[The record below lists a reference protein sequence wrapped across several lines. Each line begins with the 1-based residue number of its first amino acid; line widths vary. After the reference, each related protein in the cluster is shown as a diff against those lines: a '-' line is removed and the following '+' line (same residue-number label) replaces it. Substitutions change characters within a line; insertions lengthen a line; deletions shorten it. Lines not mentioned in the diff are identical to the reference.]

1 MLLTLEQA
9 REALLQI
16 PEELDL
22 EQVESAMLSMP
33 QADVGNQHHFAPG
46 VYIREGFIPAGAI
59 VLGHEHKTECFN
71 ICLFGA
77 LLLRIG
83 NEIVEIRAPKII
95 KTPPG
100 VRKIAYAIED
110 TSWLN
115 IFPTDQTDL
124 AKIEDQFAK
133 KSRVFLEHESNL
145 ALK

>member
-1 MLLTLEQA
+1 MLLTIEQA

-16 PEELDL
+16 PEEIDI
-22 EQVESAMLSMP
+22 ERVEEAMLSMP

-46 VYIREGFIPAGAI
+46 VYIREGFIPAGTI

-83 NEIVEIRAPKII
+83 NEVVEIRAPKII

-115 IFPTDQTDL
+115 VLPTNETDL
-124 AKIEDQFAK
+124 LRIEEQFVK
-133 KSRVFLEHESNL
+133 KSRVFLKHESSL
-145 ALK
+145 QLK